1 MSFMNIAHRGF
12 SAQYPEN
19 TLLAFQK
26 ALDLGVTWIEFD
38 LQVTKDGHLVVMHDR
53 TLDRTTDGAGAVS
66 DFPLDRI
73 LTLDAGAKFN
83 PEFAGEPVPTFE
95 DTLDLLSGVARLVVE
110 LKFEGMRPIRSV
122 VETLRRRNLLDRV
135 SISSFDLSQ
144 LPEVTSSC
152 PQLSTTALIKGDARP
167 GQHWIREA
175 ISLGVDTFGP
185 RCSETTRELV
195 DGAHAAG
202 LAVRCWGLGRDQGS
216 EMERLIDL
224 GVDGMTTDCPDI
236 LQDILRRR
244 NML

>member
-1 MSFMNIAHRGF
+1 MPFMNIAHRGF

-38 LQVTKDGHLVVMHDR
+38 LQVTQDGHLVVMHDH

-66 DFPLDRI
+66 DLPLDRI
-73 LTLDAGAKFN
+73 LTLDAGAKYS
-83 PEFAGEPVPTFE
+83 PEFAGEHVPTFE
-95 DTLDLLSGVARLVVE
+95 ATLDLLSGVSRLVVE
-110 LKFEGMRPIRSV
+110 LKFEGMRHIRPV
-122 VETLRRRNLLDRV
+122 VETLRRHDLLDRV

-144 LPEVTSSC
+144 LPRVKSYC
-152 PQLSTTALIKGDARP
+152 PQLSTTALINPAGRP
-167 GQHWIREA
+167 GHNWVREA
-175 ISLGVDTFGP
+175 LSLGVDTFGP
-185 RCSETTRELV
+185 RCSETTREWV

-202 LAVRCWGLGRDQGS
+202 LAVRCWGLGRDRSS
-216 EMERLIDL
+216 EMERLIEL

-236 LQDILRRR
+236 LQDILRLR